1 MNPNGKALLKENKR
15 YYLLDSLRGISIISM
30 IAFHLCYDLFMI
42 YGINTNWYFYPVT
55 AVWERS
61 ICVVFILVSGM
72 CLNFSENGIKRGIL
86 LNLAGFAVTCVT
98 VIAEPNQAV
107 WFGVL
112 NLIGCSMMI
121 VFILSESLKRIKP
134 LFGSLISLLLYT
146 VLYDVPRGYIGFFGF
161 DIVKLPNFLYS
172 SKYLAFLGFPSSD
185 FFSTDYFP
193 LIPWIFLFTAGFYL
207 WNFIAE
213 KNLTKYFEFKIPV
226 FDKIGKYS
234 LWIYL
239 AHQPIIMGLLMLIM
253 PVFN

>member
-42 YGINTNWYFYPVT
+42 YGINTSWYFYPIT
-55 AVWERS
+55 AFWERS

-72 CLNFSENGIKRGIL
+72 CLNFSGNGIKRGIL

-121 VFILSESLKRIKP
+121 VSVLSDNLKKIRP
-134 LFGSLISLLLYT
+134 LSGALISFLLYA
-146 VLYDVPRGYIGFFGF
+146 VSYDVPKGYVGLFGL
-161 DIVKLPNFLYS
+161 DIVKLPDFLYS
-172 SKYLAFLGFPSSD
+172 CKCFAFLGFPSSD
-185 FFSTDYFP
+185 FFSTDFFP
-193 LIPWIFLFTAGFYL
+193 LIPWIFLFAAGFYL
-207 WNFIAE
+207 WNFIVE
-213 KNLTKYFEFKIPV
+213 KNLTKYFELKIPV
-226 FDKIGKYS
+226 LDKIGRYS

-239 AHQPIIMGLLMLIM
+239 AHQPIIMGILMLAM
-253 PVFN
+253 QPR

>member
-42 YGINTNWYFYPVT
+42 YGINTSWYFCPIT

-72 CLNFSENGIKRGIL
+72 CLNFSGSGIKRGIL
-86 LNLAGFAVTCVT
+86 LNLAGFTVTCVT

-121 VFILSESLKRIKP
+121 VSVLSDNLKKIRP
-134 LFGSLISLLLYT
+134 LSGALISFLLYA
-146 VLYDVPRGYIGFFGF
+146 VSYDVPKGYVGLFGL
-161 DIVKLPNFLYS
+161 DIVKLPDFLYS
-172 SKYLAFLGFPSSD
+172 CKYLAFLGFPSSD
-185 FFSTDYFP
+185 FFSTDFFP
-193 LIPWIFLFTAGFYL
+193 LIPWIFLFAAGFYL
-207 WNFIAE
+207 WNFIVE
-213 KNLTKYFEFKIPV
+213 KNLTKYFELKIPV
-226 FDKIGKYS
+226 LDKIGRYS

-239 AHQPIIMGLLMLIM
+239 AHQPIIMGILMLAM
-253 PVFN
+253 QPR

>member
-42 YGINTNWYFYPVT
+42 YGINTSWYFYPIT

-72 CLNFSENGIKRGIL
+72 CLNFSGNGIKRGIL

-98 VIAEPNQAV
+98 VIVEPNQAV

-121 VFILSESLKRIKP
+121 VSVLSDNLKKIRP
-134 LFGSLISLLLYT
+134 LSGALISFLLYA
-146 VLYDVPRGYIGFFGF
+146 VLYDLQKGYVGLFGL
-161 DIVKLPNFLYS
+161 DIVKLPDFLNS
-172 SKYLAFLGFPSSD
+172 CKYLAFLGFPSSD
-185 FFSTDYFP
+185 FFSTDFFP
-193 LIPWIFLFTAGFYL
+193 LIPWIFLFAAGFYL
-207 WNFIAE
+207 WNFIVE
-213 KNLTKYFEFKIPV
+213 KNLTKYFELKIPV
-226 FDKIGKYS
+226 LDKIGRYS
-234 LWIYL
+234 LLIYL
-239 AHQPIIMGLLMLIM
+239 AHQPIIMGILMLAM
-253 PVFN
+253 QPR

>member
-15 YYLLDSLRGISIISM
+15 YYLLDSLRGISTVSM
-30 IAFHLCYDLFMI
+30 VVFHLCYDIFMM
-42 YGINTNWYFYPVT
+42 YGFNTSWYFYPMT
-55 AVWERS
+55 TVWERS
-61 ICVVFILVSGM
+61 ICVAFILLSGM
-72 CLNFSENGIKRGIL
+72 CLNFSGNGIKRGIL

-134 LFGSLISLLLYT
+134 LFGALISLLLYT
-146 VLYDVPRGYIGFFGF
+146 VLYDVPRGYIGLFGF

-239 AHQPIIMGLLMLIM
+239 AHQPIIMGLLMLAM
-253 PVFN
+253 QPR

>member
-42 YGINTNWYFYPVT
+42 YGINTSWYFYPIT

-134 LFGSLISLLLYT
+134 LFGALISLLLYT

-161 DIVKLPNFLYS
+161 DIVKMPNFLYS
-172 SKYLAFLGFPSSD
+172 CKYLAFLGFPSSD

-193 LIPWIFLFTAGFYL
+193 LIPWIFLFAAGFYL
-207 WNFIAE
+207 WNFIVE
-213 KNLTKYFEFKIPV
+213 KNLTKYFELKIPV
-226 FDKIGKYS
+226 LDKIGRYS

-239 AHQPIIMGLLMLIM
+239 AHQPIIMGILMLAM
-253 PVFN
+253 QPR

>member
-42 YGINTNWYFYPVT
+42 YGINTSWYFYPIT

-72 CLNFSENGIKRGIL
+72 CLNFSGNGIKRGIL

-121 VFILSESLKRIKP
+121 VSVLSDNLKKIRP
-134 LFGSLISLLLYT
+134 LSGALISFLLYA
-146 VLYDVPRGYIGFFGF
+146 VSYDVPKVYVGLFGL
-161 DIVKLPNFLYS
+161 DIVRLPDFLYS
-172 SKYLAFLGFPSSD
+172 CKYLAFLGFPSSD
-185 FFSTDYFP
+185 FFSTDFFP
-193 LIPWIFLFTAGFYL
+193 LIPWIFLFAAGFFL
-207 WNFIAE
+207 WNFIVE
-213 KNLTKYFEFKIPV
+213 KNLTKYFELKIPV
-226 FDKIGKYS
+226 LDKIGRYS

-239 AHQPIIMGLLMLIM
+239 AHQPIIMGILMLAM
-253 PVFN
+253 QPC

>member
-15 YYLLDSLRGISIISM
+15 YYLLDSLRGTSIISM

-42 YGINTNWYFYPVT
+42 YGINTSWYFYPIT

-86 LNLAGFAVTCVT
+86 LNLTGFAVTCVT

-121 VFILSESLKRIKP
+121 VSVLSDNLKKIRP
-134 LFGSLISLLLYT
+134 LSGALISFLLYA
-146 VLYDVPRGYIGFFGF
+146 VSYDVPKGYVGLFGL
-161 DIVKLPNFLYS
+161 DIVKLPDFLYS
-172 SKYLAFLGFPSSD
+172 CKYLAFLGFPSSD
-185 FFSTDYFP
+185 FFSTDFFP
-193 LIPWIFLFTAGFYL
+193 LIPWIFLFAAGFYL
-207 WNFIAE
+207 WNFIVE
-213 KNLTKYFEFKIPV
+213 KNLTKYFELKIPV
-226 FDKIGKYS
+226 LDKIGRYS

-239 AHQPIIMGLLMLIM
+239 AHQPIIMGILMLAM
-253 PVFN
+253 QPR

>member
-1 MNPNGKALLKENKR
+1 MNSNGKALLKENKR
-15 YYLLDSLRGISIISM
+15 YYLLDSLRGISTVSM
-30 IAFHLCYDLFMI
+30 VAFHLCYDIFMM
-42 YGINTNWYFYPVT
+42 YGLNTSWYFYPMT

-72 CLNFSENGIKRGIL
+72 CLNFSGNGIKRGVL
-86 LNLAGFAVTCVT
+86 LNLAGFAVTVVT
-98 VIAEPNQAV
+98 VIVEPNQAV

-134 LFGSLISLLLYT
+134 LFGALISLLLYT
-146 VLYDVPRGYIGFFGF
+146 VLYDVPRGYIGFFGL

-172 SKYLAFLGFPSSD
+172 SKYLAFLGFPSSV

-213 KNLTKYFEFKIPV
+213 KNLTKYFEFKIPI
-226 FDKIGKYS
+226 FDKIGRYS

-239 AHQPIIMGLLMLIM
+239 AHQPIIMGVLMLIM

>member
-42 YGINTNWYFYPVT
+42 YGINTNWYFYPIT

-72 CLNFSENGIKRGIL
+72 CLNFSGNGIKRGIL

-121 VFILSESLKRIKP
+121 VSVLSDNLKKFRP
-134 LFGSLISLLLYT
+134 LSGALISFLLYA
-146 VLYDVPRGYIGFFGF
+146 VSYDVPKGYVGLFGL
-161 DIVKLPNFLYS
+161 DIVKLPDFLYS
-172 SKYLAFLGFPSSD
+172 CKCLAFLGFPSSD
-185 FFSTDYFP
+185 FFSTDFFP
-193 LIPWIFLFTAGFYL
+193 LIPWIFLFAAGFYL
-207 WNFIAE
+207 WNFIVE
-213 KNLTKYFEFKIPV
+213 KNLTKYFELKIPV
-226 FDKIGKYS
+226 LDKIGRYS

-239 AHQPIIMGLLMLIM
+239 AHQPIIMSILMLAM
-253 PVFN
+253 QPR

>member
-15 YYLLDSLRGISIISM
+15 YYLLDSLRGTSIISM

-42 YGINTNWYFYPVT
+42 YGINTSWYFYPIT

-86 LNLAGFAVTCVT
+86 LNLTGFAVTCVT

-121 VFILSESLKRIKP
+121 VSVLSDNLKKIRP
-134 LFGSLISLLLYT
+134 LSGALISFLLYA
-146 VLYDVPRGYIGFFGF
+146 VSYDVPKGYVGLFGL
-161 DIVKLPNFLYS
+161 DIVKLPDFLYS
-172 SKYLAFLGFPSSD
+172 CKYLAFLGFPSSD
-185 FFSTDYFP
+185 FFSTDFFP
-193 LIPWIFLFTAGFYL
+193 LIPWIFLFAAGFYL
-207 WNFIAE
+207 WNFIVE
-213 KNLTKYFEFKIPV
+213 KNLTKYFELKIPV
-226 FDKIGKYS
+226 LDKIGRYS

-239 AHQPIIMGLLMLIM
+239 AHQPIIMGILMLAM
-253 PVFN
+253 QPH

>member
-1 MNPNGKALLKENKR
+1 MNPNGKALLKENIR

-42 YGINTNWYFYPVT
+42 YGINTSWYFYPIT

-121 VFILSESLKRIKP
+121 VSVLLDNLKKIRPLS
-134 LFGSLISLLLYT
+134 GALISFLLYA
-146 VLYDVPRGYIGFFGF
+146 VSYDVPKGYVGLFGL
-161 DIVKLPNFLYS
+161 DIVKLPDFLYS
-172 SKYLAFLGFPSSD
+172 CKYLAFLGFPSSD
-185 FFSTDYFP
+185 FFSTDFFP
-193 LIPWIFLFTAGFYL
+193 LIPWIFLFAAGFYL
-207 WNFIAE
+207 WNFIVE
-213 KNLTKYFEFKIPV
+213 KNLTKYFELKIPV
-226 FDKIGKYS
+226 LDKIGRYS

-239 AHQPIIMGLLMLIM
+239 AHQPIIMGILMLAM
-253 PVFN
+253 QPR

>member
-42 YGINTNWYFYPVT
+42 YGINTSWYFYPIT

-61 ICVVFILVSGM
+61 ICVVFILGSGM
-72 CLNFSENGIKRGIL
+72 CLNFAGYGIKRGIL

-121 VFILSESLKRIKP
+121 VSVLSDNLKKIRP
-134 LFGSLISLLLYT
+134 LSGALISFLLYA
-146 VLYDVPRGYIGFFGF
+146 VSYDVPKGYVGLFGL
-161 DIVKLPNFLYS
+161 DIVKLPDFLYS
-172 SKYLAFLGFPSSD
+172 CKYLAFLGFPSSD
-185 FFSTDYFP
+185 FFSTDFFP
-193 LIPWIFLFTAGFYL
+193 LIPWIFLFAAGFYL
-207 WNFIAE
+207 WNFIVE
-213 KNLTKYFEFKIPV
+213 KNLTKYFELKIPV
-226 FDKIGKYS
+226 LDKIGRYS

-239 AHQPIIMGLLMLIM
+239 AHQPIIMGILMLAM
-253 PVFN
+253 QPR

>member
-42 YGINTNWYFYPVT
+42 YGINTSWYFYPIT

-72 CLNFSENGIKRGIL
+72 CLNFSGNGIKRGIF

-121 VFILSESLKRIKP
+121 VSVLSDNLKKIRP
-134 LFGSLISLLLYT
+134 LSGALISFLLYA
-146 VLYDVPRGYIGFFGF
+146 VSYDVPKVYVGLFGL
-161 DIVKLPNFLYS
+161 DIVRLPDFLYS
-172 SKYLAFLGFPSSD
+172 CKYLAFLGFPSSD
-185 FFSTDYFP
+185 FFSTDFFP
-193 LIPWIFLFTAGFYL
+193 LIPWIFLFAAGFFL
-207 WNFIAE
+207 WNFIVE
-213 KNLTKYFEFKIPV
+213 KNLTKYFELKIPV
-226 FDKIGKYS
+226 LDKIGRYS

-239 AHQPIIMGLLMLIM
+239 AHQPIIMGILMLAM
-253 PVFN
+253 QPR

>member
-42 YGINTNWYFYPVT
+42 YGINTSWYFCPIT
-55 AVWERS
+55 TVWERS

-72 CLNFSENGIKRGIL
+72 CLNFSGNGIKRGIL

-121 VFILSESLKRIKP
+121 VSVLSDNLKKIRP
-134 LFGSLISLLLYT
+134 LSGALISFLLYA
-146 VLYDVPRGYIGFFGF
+146 VSYDVPKGYVGLFGL
-161 DIVKLPNFLYS
+161 DIVKLPDFLYS
-172 SKYLAFLGFPSSD
+172 CKYLAFLGFPSSD
-185 FFSTDYFP
+185 FFSTDFFP
-193 LIPWIFLFTAGFYL
+193 LFPWIFLFAAGFYL
-207 WNFIAE
+207 WNFIVE
-213 KNLTKYFEFKIPV
+213 KNLTKYFELKIPV
-226 FDKIGKYS
+226 LDKIGRYS

-239 AHQPIIMGLLMLIM
+239 AHQPIIMGILMLAM
-253 PVFN
+253 QPR

>member
-15 YYLLDSLRGISIISM
+15 YYLLDSLRGTSIISM

-42 YGINTNWYFYPVT
+42 YGINTSWYFYPIT

-86 LNLAGFAVTCVT
+86 LNLTGFAVTCVT
-98 VIAEPNQAV
+98 VTAEPNQAV

-121 VFILSESLKRIKP
+121 VSVLSDNLKKIRP
-134 LFGSLISLLLYT
+134 LSGALISFLLYA
-146 VLYDVPRGYIGFFGF
+146 VSYDVPKGYVGLFGL
-161 DIVKLPNFLYS
+161 DIVKLPDFLYS
-172 SKYLAFLGFPSSD
+172 CKYLAFLGFPSSD
-185 FFSTDYFP
+185 FFSTDFFP
-193 LIPWIFLFTAGFYL
+193 LIPWIFLFAAGFYL
-207 WNFIAE
+207 WNFIVE
-213 KNLTKYFEFKIPV
+213 KNLTKYFELKIPV
-226 FDKIGKYS
+226 LDKIGRYS

-239 AHQPIIMGLLMLIM
+239 AHQPIIMGILMLAM
-253 PVFN
+253 QPH

>member
-42 YGINTNWYFYPVT
+42 YGINTSWYFYPIT

-72 CLNFSENGIKRGIL
+72 CLNFTRNGIKRGIL

-121 VFILSESLKRIKP
+121 VSVLSVNLKKIRP
-134 LFGSLISLLLYT
+134 LSGALISFLLYA
-146 VLYDVPRGYIGFFGF
+146 VSYDVPKGYVGLFGL
-161 DIVKLPNFLYS
+161 DIVKLPDFLYS
-172 SKYLAFLGFPSSD
+172 CKYLAFLGFPSSD
-185 FFSTDYFP
+185 FFSTDFFP
-193 LIPWIFLFTAGFYL
+193 LIPWIFLFAAGFYL
-207 WNFIAE
+207 WNFIVE
-213 KNLTKYFEFKIPV
+213 KNLTKYFELKIPV
-226 FDKIGKYS
+226 LDKIGRYS

-239 AHQPIIMGLLMLIM
+239 AHQPIIMGILMLAM
-253 PVFN
+253 QPR

>member
-42 YGINTNWYFYPVT
+42 YGINTSWYFYPIT

-72 CLNFSENGIKRGIL
+72 CLNFTRNGIKRGIL

-121 VFILSESLKRIKP
+121 VSVLSVNLKKIRP
-134 LFGSLISLLLYT
+134 LSGALISFLLYA
-146 VLYDVPRGYIGFFGF
+146 VSYDVPKGYVGLFGL
-161 DIVKLPNFLYS
+161 DIVKLPDFLYS
-172 SKYLAFLGFPSSD
+172 CKYLAFLGFPSSD
-185 FFSTDYFP
+185 FFSTDFFP
-193 LIPWIFLFTAGFYL
+193 LFPWIFLFAAGFYL
-207 WNFIAE
+207 WNFIVE
-213 KNLTKYFEFKIPV
+213 KNLTKYFELKIPV
-226 FDKIGKYS
+226 LDKIGRYS

-239 AHQPIIMGLLMLIM
+239 AHQPIIMGILMLAM
-253 PVFN
+253 QPR

>member
-42 YGINTNWYFYPVT
+42 YGINTSWYFYPIT

-72 CLNFSENGIKRGIL
+72 CLNFSGNGIKRGIL

-121 VFILSESLKRIKP
+121 VSVLSDNLKKIRP
-134 LFGSLISLLLYT
+134 LSGALISFLLYA
-146 VLYDVPRGYIGFFGF
+146 VSYDVPKVYVGLFGL
-161 DIVKLPNFLYS
+161 DIVRLPDFLYS
-172 SKYLAFLGFPSSD
+172 CKYLAFLGFPSSD
-185 FFSTDYFP
+185 FFSTDFFP
-193 LIPWIFLFTAGFYL
+193 LIPWIFLFAAGFFL
-207 WNFIAE
+207 WNFIVE
-213 KNLTKYFEFKIPV
+213 KNLTKYFELKIPV
-226 FDKIGKYS
+226 LDKIGRYS

-239 AHQPIIMGLLMLIM
+239 AHQPIIMGILMLAM
-253 PVFN
+253 QPR

>member
-42 YGINTNWYFYPVT
+42 YGINTNWYFYPIT

-72 CLNFSENGIKRGIL
+72 CLNFTRNGIKRGIL

-121 VFILSESLKRIKP
+121 VSVLSVNLKKIRP
-134 LFGSLISLLLYT
+134 LSGALISFLLYA
-146 VLYDVPRGYIGFFGF
+146 VSYDVPKGYVGLFGL
-161 DIVKLPNFLYS
+161 DIVKLPDFLYS
-172 SKYLAFLGFPSSD
+172 CKYLAFLGFPSSD
-185 FFSTDYFP
+185 FFSTDFFP
-193 LIPWIFLFTAGFYL
+193 LIPWIFLFAAGFYL
-207 WNFIAE
+207 WNFIVE
-213 KNLTKYFEFKIPV
+213 KNLTKYFELKIPV
-226 FDKIGKYS
+226 LDKIGRYS

-239 AHQPIIMGLLMLIM
+239 AHQPIIMGILMLAM
-253 PVFN
+253 QPR

>member
-1 MNPNGKALLKENKR
+1 MNPNGKALLKENIR

-42 YGINTNWYFYPVT
+42 YGINTSWYFYPIT

-121 VFILSESLKRIKP
+121 VSVLLDNLKKIRPLSGALISFLLYAVSYDVSKGYVG
-134 LFGSLISLLLYT
+134 LFGL
-146 VLYDVPRGYIGFFGF
+146 
-161 DIVKLPNFLYS
+161 DIVKLPDFLYS
-172 SKYLAFLGFPSSD
+172 CKYLAFLGFPSSD
-185 FFSTDYFP
+185 FFSTDFFP
-193 LIPWIFLFTAGFYL
+193 LIPWIFLFAAGFYL
-207 WNFIAE
+207 WNFIVE
-213 KNLTKYFEFKIPV
+213 KNLTKYFELKIPV
-226 FDKIGKYS
+226 LDKIGRYS

-239 AHQPIIMGLLMLIM
+239 AHQPIIMGILMLAM
-253 PVFN
+253 QPR

>member
-42 YGINTNWYFYPVT
+42 YGINTSWYFYPIT

-72 CLNFSENGIKRGIL
+72 CLNFSGNGIKRGIL

-121 VFILSESLKRIKP
+121 VSVLSDNLKKIRP
-134 LFGSLISLLLYT
+134 LSGALISFLLYA
-146 VLYDVPRGYIGFFGF
+146 VSYDVPKCYVGLFGL
-161 DIVKLPNFLYS
+161 DIVKLPDSLYS
-172 SKYLAFLGFPSSD
+172 CKYLAFLGFPSSD
-185 FFSTDYFP
+185 FFSTDFFP
-193 LIPWIFLFTAGFYL
+193 LIPWIFLFAAGFYL
-207 WNFIAE
+207 WNFIVE
-213 KNLTKYFEFKIPV
+213 KNLTKYFELKIPV
-226 FDKIGKYS
+226 LDKIGRYS

-239 AHQPIIMGLLMLIM
+239 AHQPIIMSILMLAM
-253 PVFN
+253 QPR

>member
-42 YGINTNWYFYPVT
+42 YGINTSWYFYPIT

-72 CLNFSENGIKRGIL
+72 CLNFSGNGIKRGIL

-121 VFILSESLKRIKP
+121 VSVLSDNLKKIRP
-134 LFGSLISLLLYT
+134 LSGALISFLLYA
-146 VLYDVPRGYIGFFGF
+146 VSYDVPKGYVGLFGL
-161 DIVKLPNFLYS
+161 DIVKLPDFLYS
-172 SKYLAFLGFPSSD
+172 CKYLAFLGFPSSD
-185 FFSTDYFP
+185 FFSTDFFP
-193 LIPWIFLFTAGFYL
+193 LIPWSFLFAAGFYL
-207 WNFIAE
+207 WNFIVE
-213 KNLTKYFEFKIPV
+213 KNLTKYFGLKIPV
-226 FDKIGKYS
+226 LDKIGRYS

-239 AHQPIIMGLLMLIM
+239 AHQPIIMSILMLAM
-253 PVFN
+253 QPR

>member
-15 YYLLDSLRGISIISM
+15 YCLLDSLRGISIISM

-42 YGINTNWYFYPVT
+42 YGINTSWYFYPMT

-72 CLNFSENGIKRGIL
+72 CLNFTRNGIKRGIL

-121 VFILSESLKRIKP
+121 VSVLSDNLKKIRP
-134 LFGSLISLLLYT
+134 LPGALISFLLYA
-146 VLYDVPRGYIGFFGF
+146 VSYDVPKGYVGLFGL
-161 DIVKLPNFLYS
+161 DIVKLPDFLYS
-172 SKYLAFLGFPSSD
+172 CKYLAFLGFPSSD
-185 FFSTDYFP
+185 FFSTDFFP
-193 LIPWIFLFTAGFYL
+193 LIPWIFLFAAGFYL
-207 WNFIAE
+207 WNFIVE
-213 KNLTKYFEFKIPV
+213 KNLTKYFELKIPV
-226 FDKIGKYS
+226 LDKIGRYS

-239 AHQPIIMGLLMLIM
+239 AHQPIIMGILMLAM
-253 PVFN
+253 QPR

>member
-1 MNPNGKALLKENKR
+1 MNSNGKALLKENKR

-30 IAFHLCYDLFMI
+30 VAFHLCYDFFMV
-42 YGINTNWYFYPVT
+42 YGLNTDWYFYPT
-55 AVWERS
+55 TTVWERS

-72 CLNFSENGIKRGIL
+72 CLNFSRNGIKRGVL

-98 VIAEPNQAV
+98 VIAEP
-107 WFGVL
+107 
-112 NLIGCSMMI
+112 
-121 VFILSESLKRIKP
+121 
-134 LFGSLISLLLYT
+134 LISLLLYA
-146 VLYDVPRGYIGFFGF
+146 VSYDLQKGCVGFFGL
-161 DIVKLPNFLYS
+161 DIVKLPDFLYS
-172 SKYLAFLGFPSSD
+172 CKYLAFLGFPSSD

-213 KNLTKYFEFKIPV
+213 KNLTKYFEFKIPI

>member
-42 YGINTNWYFYPVT
+42 YGINTSWYFYPMT

-72 CLNFSENGIKRGIL
+72 CLNFTRNGIKRGIL

-121 VFILSESLKRIKP
+121 VSVLSVNLKKIRP
-134 LFGSLISLLLYT
+134 LSGALISFLLYA
-146 VLYDVPRGYIGFFGF
+146 VSYDVPKGYVGLFGL
-161 DIVKLPNFLYS
+161 DIVKLPDFLYS
-172 SKYLAFLGFPSSD
+172 CKYLAFLGFPSSD
-185 FFSTDYFP
+185 FFSTDFFP
-193 LIPWIFLFTAGFYL
+193 LIPWIFLFAAGFYL
-207 WNFIAE
+207 WNFIVE
-213 KNLTKYFEFKIPV
+213 KNLTKYFELKIPV
-226 FDKIGKYS
+226 LDKIGRYS

-239 AHQPIIMGLLMLIM
+239 AHQPIIMGILMLAM
-253 PVFN
+253 QPR